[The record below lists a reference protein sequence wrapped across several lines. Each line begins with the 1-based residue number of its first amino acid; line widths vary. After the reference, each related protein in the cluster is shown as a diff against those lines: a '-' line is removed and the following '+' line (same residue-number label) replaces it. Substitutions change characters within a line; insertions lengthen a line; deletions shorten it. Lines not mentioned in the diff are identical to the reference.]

1 MMESHCV
8 REKSKFQFNLNI
20 HSTTNLKMNIR
31 LRWESKHIRISSIPV
46 LIWVFINRKKNVVT
60 LALNSKIQLLNKR
73 QEEKYQTYL
82 TNKTMTRDIKANEKF
97 LPRNNPQNIAS
108 LTFDLRKVLNV
119 YVLLYSLTC
128 FVLLNKNRFS

>member
-1 MMESHCV
+1 MMESHYV

-20 HSTTNLKMNIR
+20 HSTMNLKMNIR

-60 LALNSKIQLLNKR
+60 LALNLKMQLLNKR

-82 TNKTMTRDIKANEKF
+82 TNKTVTRDIKANEK
-97 LPRNNPQNIAS
+97 LLPQNNSKNIAP

-119 YVLLYSLTC
+119 YVLLYSQNLFCITSQKQ
-128 FVLLNKNRFS
+128 V

>member
-1 MMESHCV
+1 M
-8 REKSKFQFNLNI
+8 
-20 HSTTNLKMNIR
+20 
-31 LRWESKHIRISSIPV
+31 
-46 LIWVFINRKKNVVT
+46 
-60 LALNSKIQLLNKR
+60 QLLNKR

>member
-1 MMESHCV
+1 MMESHYV

-20 HSTTNLKMNIR
+20 HSTMNLKMNIR

-60 LALNSKIQLLNKR
+60 LALNLKMQLLNKR

-82 TNKTMTRDIKANEKF
+82 TNKTVTRDIKANEK
-97 LPRNNPQNIAS
+97 LLPQNNSKNIAP
-108 LTFDLRKVLNV
+108 LTFDLRKVLNI
-119 YVLLYSLTC
+119 YVLLYSQNLFCITSQKQ
-128 FVLLNKNRFS
+128 V

>member
-1 MMESHCV
+1 MESHYV

-31 LRWESKHIRISSIPV
+31 LRCESKHIRISSIPV

-60 LALNSKIQLLNKR
+60 LVLNSKMQLLNKR

-82 TNKTMTRDIKANEKF
+82 TNKTVTRDIKANEKL
-97 LPRNNPQNIAS
+97 LPQYNPQTIAS
-108 LTFDLRKVLNV
+108 LTFDLRKVLNF
-119 YVLLYSLTC
+119 YVLLYSQTC

>member
-1 MMESHCV
+1 MMESHYV

-20 HSTTNLKMNIR
+20 HSTMNLKMNIR

-60 LALNSKIQLLNKR
+60 LALNLKMQLLNKR

-97 LPRNNPQNIAS
+97 LPQNNPQNIAS

>member
-1 MMESHCV
+1 MMESHYV

-31 LRWESKHIRISSIPV
+31 LRCESKHIRISSIPV
-46 LIWVFINRKKNVVT
+46 LIWVFINRKKDVVT
-60 LALNSKIQLLNKR
+60 LALNSKMQLLNKR

-97 LPRNNPQNIAS
+97 LPQNNPQNIAS

-128 FVLLNKNRFS
+128 FALLNKNRFS

>member
-1 MMESHCV
+1 MMESHYV

-31 LRWESKHIRISSIPV
+31 LRCESKHIRISSIPV
-46 LIWVFINRKKNVVT
+46 LIWVFINRKKDVVT
-60 LALNSKIQLLNKR
+60 LALNSKMQLLNKR

-97 LPRNNPQNIAS
+97 LPQNNPQNIAS

-128 FVLLNKNRFS
+128 YVLLNKNRFS